1 MKYSFV
7 IVIIISLCLGLK
19 KDDIVSDADTIQ
31 YPEGYPNPS
40 KTVIQ
45 QLQSYPLPRYFK
57 SNKLQHLFNWMDPTY
72 MGGRGTTGINDNVAT
87 INGTIIQE
95 ELITNWHYGIVLHNV
110 RTSLSG
116 PKENG
121 SPLYINLANKHPEVP
136 LHVTTFWQ
144 QLSPKQAGYAYK
156 KPTIITKNL
165 DSSLYINFD
174 FYGKPKREINF
185 TFPDSFIQI
194 DGHTQKYYLN
204 NALKYLTRPIDVIN
218 ENGEEPPGPYL
229 LDEIQEDPVMI
240 HLKKI
245 LKNETW
251 EEFMAERKL
260 HLRKVYAD
268 CFMKEIPELKN
279 TKFNFYAVEGGPI
292 NCFEWHVM
300 KKITSPT
307 NGAYYSTP
315 DFYPRWP
322 KNWKDWDGPWHG
334 WKWIETGRTKE
345 IKDGDYL
352 FSPFIAAGWSKKQ
365 EEDIRPGQWL
375 GLLKCLSGIGAE
387 FYYTGYFSLSKPFT
401 DPAKWVWQAAMPAY
415 AQAITSRFEDVLKG
429 GNVLFDEEKNPII
442 TYNTNDKH
450 VLVTIRKHNQ
460 KEKYIIC
467 GTYQPF
473 SNEANDIPEK
483 KNVTISFANQELT
496 FEVRRQG
503 SVYVY
508 EKTPEGKILFYQ
520 LDRWHENAHPDHWTK
535 DFHFE
540 AEVADTTI
548 SNNHLFTINKNGGT
562 DYSDFTSYI
571 SMNKSVS
578 SVYQFT
584 QRDSINSV
592 KYVWLRYKG
601 EGSFFFSLKK
611 ENVKSIQQEE
621 KMLKSEKWKWHKI
634 KLTGNTFSKR
644 KMSLIIQCNK
654 GTLDLDK
661 LIISSSETTPTL

>member
-7 IVIIISLCLGLK
+7 IVIILILCLGLK
-19 KDDIVSDADTIQ
+19 KDDIVSDVDMIQ

-45 QLQSYPLPRYFK
+45 QLQSYPLPRYFN

-116 PKENG
+116 PKENNC
-121 SPLYINLANKHPEVP
+121 PLYINLANKHPEVP
-136 LHVTTFWQ
+136 LHVTTLWL
-144 QLSPKQAGYAYK
+144 QLSPKQAGYPYK
-156 KPTIITKNL
+156 KPTISTKNL
-165 DSSLYINFD
+165 DSSLYVNFD

-194 DGHTQKYYLN
+194 DGHTQKFYLN
-204 NALKYLTRPIDVIN
+204 RIIKLLTRPIDVIN

-229 LDEIQEDPVMI
+229 LDEIQDDPVMI
-240 HLKKI
+240 QLKKI

-300 KKITSPT
+300 KKIMSPT
-307 NGAYYSTP
+307 NGIYYSTP

-352 FSPFIAAGWSKKQ
+352 FSPFVAAGWSKKE

-401 DPAKWVWQAAMPAY
+401 DPAKWAWQAAMPSY
-415 AQAITSRFEDVLKG
+415 AQAITSRFEDVLIG

-442 TYNTNDKH
+442 TYKTNDKH

-508 EKTPEGKILFYQ
+508 EKTPEGKTLFYQ
-520 LDRWHENAHPDHWTK
+520 LDTWHENAHPDHWTR
-535 DFHFE
+535 DFYFE
-540 AEVADTTI
+540 AELGDTLL
-548 SNNHLFTINKNGGT
+548 SNKQLFTVNEKGGPDYTSFITYLSLSKNT
-562 DYSDFTSYI
+562 AIPYR
-571 SMNKSVS
+571 
-578 SVYQFT
+578 FT
-584 QRDSINSV
+584 QRDNSNLN
-592 KYVWLRYKG
+592 KYLWIRYKG
-601 EGSFFFSLKK
+601 EGEIATMINSKANSQ
-611 ENVKSIQQEE
+611 NE
-621 KMLKSEKWKWHKI
+621 KLPNSKNWKWHRIKFKVPYAQGSNVLLLQLKTGGVDIDKFIITEKDKI
-634 KLTGNTFSKR
+634 NL
-644 KMSLIIQCNK
+644 
-654 GTLDLDK
+654 
-661 LIISSSETTPTL
+661 